1 MANLLTVSR
10 TAKLIRGWRCK
21 SRSSST
27 VKAAVSDRRRKRGS
41 FVNLPQTLSASILR
55 RIIIADLSSSYNFG
69 KGLALSASTNFYP
82 PFDRLLR
89 HIIPRKILQKMLDH
103 RTMSSEKV
111 RKRLGSTEQRPDF
124 INTITTQNE
133 GKGEKAMTLKEI
145 ELNMSVLVFA
155 GSETTAS
162 GLSGI
167 IRMLLQ
173 NPEAVTKLKMELR
186 ASFKTESDI
195 TIASVGR
202 LEYLDA
208 VIEEGIRLCPP
219 V

>member
-1 MANLLTVSR
+1 MGGDVSYACTVLSGPVVQSVQKNKEKIAKSCSIPPETSLLTADYRVD
-10 TAKLIRGWRCK
+10 
-21 SRSSST
+21 
-27 VKAAVSDRRRKRGS
+27 V
-41 FVNLPQTLSASILR
+41 
-55 RIIIADLSSSYNFG
+55 ADLSSSYNFG
-69 KGLALSASTNFYP
+69 KGLALSASVNFYP

-89 HIIPRKILQKMLDH
+89 YIIPQKILQKMIDH
-103 RTMSSEKV
+103 RTMSIEKV
-111 RKRLGSTEQRPDF
+111 HKRLGSPEQRPDF

-133 GKGEKAMTLKEI
+133 GKGDKAMTLKEI

-155 GSETTAS
+155 GSETTGS

-173 NPEAVTKLKMELR
+173 NRGVMTKLTNEVR
-186 ASFKTESDI
+186 AFFKSESDI
-195 TIASVGR
+195 AIASIGR

-208 VIEEGIRLCPP
+208 VIDEGIRLCPP

>member
-1 MANLLTVSR
+1 M
-10 TAKLIRGWRCK
+10 I
-21 SRSSST
+21 
-27 VKAAVSDRRRKRGS
+27 
-41 FVNLPQTLSASILR
+41 
-55 RIIIADLSSSYNFG
+55 
-69 KGLALSASTNFYP
+69 
-82 PFDRLLR
+82 
-89 HIIPRKILQKMLDH
+89 DH

-111 RKRLGSTEQRPDF
+111 RKRMASTEQRPDF

-133 GKGEKAMTLKEI
+133 AKGDKAMTLKEI

-173 NPEAVTKLKMELR
+173 NRRALTKLTDEVR
-186 ASFKTESDI
+186 AFFKSESDI

-202 LEYLDA
+202 IEYLDA
-208 VIEEGIRLCPP
+208 VIDEGIRLCPP